1 LGAVHAANGTNATA
15 MPQFR
20 QAGCGVHPNASGV
33 EGRFGNEEFTQTW
46 AFQQNRGSK
55 TLLQ

>member
-1 LGAVHAANGTNATA
+1 

-33 EGRFGNEEFTQTW
+33 EGRFGNEEFAQTW